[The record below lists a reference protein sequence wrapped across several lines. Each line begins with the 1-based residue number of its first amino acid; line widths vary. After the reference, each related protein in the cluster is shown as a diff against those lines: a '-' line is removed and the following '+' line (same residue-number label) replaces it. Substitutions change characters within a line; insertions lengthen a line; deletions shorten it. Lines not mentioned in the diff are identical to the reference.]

1 MIYLLY
7 QAIYESLIDIIHE
20 NLMEK
25 QRTLED
31 YFNLFLKFFFQGLM
45 IIGPIG
51 LTVFVVWYI
60 ISSIDN
66 LIPSVARQIPGLVF
80 VSAILFTTL
89 LGFLGNKFVFG
100 RFIFDQMDYL
110 LEKIPGVKHIY
121 SPTKDVMSSFVGDKK
136 KFNTPV
142 WVKVSEFPVIW
153 RIGFLTQKE
162 MSEVGKEHH
171 VAVYLPHS
179 YAISGWV
186 IVTEEKNLKP
196 VVGMSAAS
204 AMKFAVSG
212 GVAGFHSDDNVFK
225 APE

>member
-1 MIYLLY
+1 MKKPT
-7 QAIYESLIDIIHE
+7 AE
-20 NLMEK
+20 NI
-25 QRTLED
+25 TS
-31 YFNLFLKFFFQGLM
+31 FFLKNFFQGLL

-51 LTVFVVWYI
+51 LTIFVIWYI

-66 LIPSVARQIPGLVF
+66 IIPSVAKEIPGLVF
-80 VSAILFTTL
+80 VSTLVATAL
-89 LGFLGNKFVFG
+89 LGYLGNKFVVG
-100 RFIFDQMDYL
+100 RFFVDAIDSI
-110 LEKIPGVKHIY
+110 LEKTPGIKHIY

-136 KFNTPV
+136 KFNDPV
-142 WVKVSEFPVIW
+142 WVKTNENPEIW

-162 MSEVGKEHH
+162 MADVEKQNY

-186 IVTEEKNLKP
+186 IVTEEKNIKP
-196 VVGMSAAS
+196 VIGMNAAA

-212 GVAGFHSDDNVFK
+212 GVAGFHSDENVFK